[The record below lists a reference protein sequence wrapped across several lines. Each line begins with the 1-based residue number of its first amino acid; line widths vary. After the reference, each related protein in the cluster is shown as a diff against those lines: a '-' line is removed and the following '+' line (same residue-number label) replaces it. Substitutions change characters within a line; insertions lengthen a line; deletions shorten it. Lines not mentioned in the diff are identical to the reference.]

1 MMKALYHF
9 LPAKKINMFLKKPDS
24 DNFKIDEDPRSL
36 FSRFS
41 VKSDD
46 LAGIYKKKYDEGYN
60 KGKEEG
66 TAEGKS
72 SAEIALKEEYN
83 KAFENIA
90 SSVKKLDL
98 LYDNYLTMI
107 NSLEEGLPDLI
118 AAVSESLIHDKFDK
132 DDGTIIKDTIQ
143 EIVRK
148 LNSKFVVYVSEDDK
162 EKISLPKSFDV
173 KSDKELKVGDIVI
186 DWKFGKIDGRI
197 KTRIRNIEDQIR
209 GIKLEEFIKN
219 N

>member
-1 MMKALYHF
+1 
-9 LPAKKINMFLKKPDS
+9 MFLKKQDS

-41 VKSDD
+41 VESDD

-72 SAEIALKEEYN
+72 SAEIASRERYN

-90 SSVKKLDL
+90 SSVRKLDF
-98 LYDNYLTMI
+98 LYDSYLTMI

-118 AAVSESLIHDKFDK
+118 AAVSESLIQGKLDK
-132 DDGTIIKDTIQ
+132 DDGTIIKEAIQ
-143 EIVRK
+143 KIVK
-148 LNSKFVVYVSEDDK
+148 KINSKFVIYVSEDDK

-173 KSDKELKVGDIVI
+173 KSDKELKIGDIVI